1 MLQTVN
7 LEPKVLNVPFP
18 LTFHSLALL
27 PYCILRNQV
36 LVLTGWPLILQTPV
50 A

>member
-18 LTFHSLALL
+18 LSFHSLALL
-27 PYCILRNQV
+27 LYRILRNQA
-36 LVLTGWPLILQTPV
+36 LLLTDWPLTLQTL
-50 A
+50 